1 MASASNSNSRNTK
14 VNAKRISNMTLLAIA
29 LASSKRAQPAFVR
42 AFSQSGFR
50 TPAASMGLASNV
62 LLRNEEARKSSS
74 SSSYPF
80 FHIRESSS
88 KTAATVEEDLDSAL
102 DEILGSAFK
111 EAGDDS
117 AAASLSVVDTEAE
130 VEAEADTEV
139 AAAAS
144 EVEEKEAIPVDFT
157 NPKFLSTT
165 NPYWVNAGMEQK
177 VIDVLSG
184 KGITRFTEVQGKA
197 FEPVLEGRDVI
208 GRSRTGTG
216 KTLAFGLPGAH
227 RLVKIAEEEGGVDS
241 QGRRKRG
248 RNVSM
253 IALCPTRELAR
264 QVEEEISHVARPL
277 GLFTTVFHGGV
288 SYDPQVRIIIY

>member
-1 MASASNSNSRNTK
+1 
-14 VNAKRISNMTLLAIA
+14 
-29 LASSKRAQPAFVR
+29 
-42 AFSQSGFR
+42 
-50 TPAASMGLASNV
+50 MGLASNV

-80 FHIRESSS
+80 FHMRESSS

-117 AAASLSVVDTEAE
+117 AAASLSVSVVDTETE
-130 VEAEADTEV
+130 VEADTEADTEV
-139 AAAAS
+139 VAAAS

-227 RLVKIAEEEGGVDS
+227 RLVIFAEEEGGVDS